1 MADIHG
7 TCDER
12 FEAVRGA
19 LAKNL
24 DSGEEL
30 GASIVVDIDGDNVV
44 DMWGGFRDEART
56 IPWDEHTIT
65 NVWSST
71 KTVTSLAALMLVDR
85 GELDVDQPVAKYWP
99 EFAANG
105 KQDVLVRHVMSHAS
119 GVSGL
124 DQPAPVEVLYDWEQA
139 TSRMAAQAPWWEPG
153 TASGYHALNYGH
165 LVGEIVRRISGKT
178 LKQFVAEEIAGPLGA
193 DFQIGAA
200 ESDWDRIAPVV
211 PPPPLPIDLE
221 ALGMDSPAVKT
232 FTGPVLAADDAN
244 TPDWRRADIGAA
256 NGHGNARSVARVMSV
271 VARGGE
277 VDGVRLLGP
286 ETIDVIFREQF
297 NGIDLVL
304 GVPLRFGI
312 GYGLPLAGAVAY
324 IPDEK
329 ICFWGGWGG
338 SIILMDLGRRMTVSY
353 MMNKM
358 GPGVVGSDRS
368 GAYVRRSTTR
378 SPSKRRAAP
387 RPQGRRISRS
397 AASTSCTAP
406 AAVIS
411 GSPSDSGMPIPSA
424 AATASTATVSGAYR
438 SLNVPSSMPRRT
450 TSATSRR
457 HAVLSRSASARIS
470 GSRMPKCQDSIHS
483 RPASGVSGSYPVS
496 DLVRIRSSCSHGS
509 TDARDLGLQ
518 LGDLRARRVPER
530 RHQQVLARAEV
541 VLQGAD
547 RDAAFGRHVGE
558 ASGVGAPVRDDP
570 AGGLEH
576 RDLAAPRPR
585 PGPSTRAA
593 GRRSGYRGL
602 EVRRGHGAVLP
613 SSRTGVVIPFA
624 KYRGRNRAVTTM
636 TITPTTREP
645 APIRKIPP
653 IPWKLE

>member
-1 MADIHG
+1 VADIQG

-12 FEAVRGA
+12 FEAVRSA

-30 GASIVVDIDGDNVV
+30 GASILVDIDGDHVV
-44 DMWGGFRDEART
+44 DVWGGFRDEART

-165 LVGEIVRRISGKT
+165 LVGEVVRGSAASAQAVRRRGDRRAAGRGLPDRRGGKR
-178 LKQFVAEEIAGPLGA
+178 L
-193 DFQIGAA
+193 
-200 ESDWDRIAPVV
+200 DRIAPVV

-232 FTGPVLAADDAN
+232 FTGPTPAADDAN
-244 TPDWRRADIGAA
+244 TPGWRRADIGAA
-256 NGHGNARSVARVMSV
+256 NGHGNARSVAKIMSV

-277 VDGVRLLGP
+277 VDGVRLLGQ
-286 ETIDVIFREQF
+286 ETIDVIFREQL

-312 GYGLPLAGAVAY
+312 GYGLPLADAVPY

-368 GAYVRRSTTR
+368 GAYV
-378 SPSKRRAAP
+378 
-387 RPQGRRISRS
+387 S
-397 AASTSCTAP
+397 A
-406 AAVIS
+406 VY
-411 GSPSDSGMPIPSA
+411 D
-424 AATASTATVSGAYR
+424 
-438 SLNVPSSMPRRT
+438 
-450 TSATSRR
+450 
-457 HAVLSRSASARIS
+457 
-470 GSRMPKCQDSIHS
+470 
-483 RPASGVSGSYPVS
+483 
-496 DLVRIRSSCSHGS
+496 
-509 TDARDLGLQ
+509 
-518 LGDLRARRVPER
+518 
-530 RHQQVLARAEV
+530 
-541 VLQGAD
+541 
-547 RDAAFGRHVGE
+547 
-558 ASGVGAPVRDDP
+558 
-570 AGGLEH
+570 
-576 RDLAAPRPR
+576 
-585 PGPSTRAA
+585 
-593 GRRSGYRGL
+593 
-602 EVRRGHGAVLP
+602 
-613 SSRTGVVIPFA
+613 
-624 KYRGRNRAVTTM
+624 AVT
-636 TITPTTREP
+636 R
-645 APIRKIPP
+645 
-653 IPWKLE
+653 